1 MNQKSY
7 FTWTEDKKYTLAK
20 LALCHEGYKLTDRNH
35 QEKWETIIEKLK
47 MKPEFAELEIQPM
60 ALKNQFSRMQK
71 DVLKAAGISMEGAN
85 LSGLSEEP
93 SELVTLLCNMAKEVH
108 DKKIVGKEKKKKQ
121 KEKETAM
128 NMTEKLALA
137 QQGCSGGIKQE
148 VTDEKDEG
156 HSSKH
161 SSGRKR
167 GRSFM
172 DDFNANVISLLD
184 EDHEDPE
191 FKQQKL
197 NLEQQRLDLEKQKL
211 QLQDK
216 ELFQRHLELEEAK
229 KARIQTGEQMKQ
241 QGEQMMELLKL
252 LVTRS
257 ST

>member
-1 MNQKSY
+1 
-7 FTWTEDKKYTLAK
+7 
-20 LALCHEGYKLTDRNH
+20 
-35 QEKWETIIEKLK
+35 
-47 MKPEFAELEIQPM
+47 
-60 ALKNQFSRMQK
+60 MQK

-148 VTDEKDEG
+148 VTDEHEG

-172 DDFNANVISLLD
+172 DDFNGVHQRSPEITIVQNKVTPILNHKVKKPIEQTLTNDTIKISWPVVL
-184 EDHEDPE
+184 
-191 FKQQKL
+191 
-197 NLEQQRLDLEKQKL
+197 
-211 QLQDK
+211 
-216 ELFQRHLELEEAK
+216 
-229 KARIQTGEQMKQ
+229 
-241 QGEQMMELLKL
+241 
-252 LVTRS
+252 
-257 ST
+257 